1 MTLPRLQQIQYTYL
15 AHLLVDDI
23 YEHFSAY
30 IPSLEH

>member
-1 MTLPRLQQIQYTYL
+1 MTRPRWRQIQHTYL
-15 AHLLVDDI
+15 APLLVDDI